1 MYPLNFVFSVMLGIH
16 RDHPRCQIEMKVCI
30 LADLQETVLSF
41 GFHQNWLSGFVAV
54 GGRNSSFPMDFT
66 KLMEKRPNH
75 CERANFDLTAE
86 LLFVSSRQY
95 LVMEY
100 SIVLSVTHV
109 YQVCHRVIVGHC
121 VRNVCCSSSSLD
133 CKSVVSITGIC
144 CTDVSCY

>member
-1 MYPLNFVFSVMLGIH
+1 
-16 RDHPRCQIEMKVCI
+16 MKVSI

-54 GGRNSSFPMDFT
+54 GGRNLSFSMDFT

-86 LLFVSSRQY
+86 LLLISSRQY